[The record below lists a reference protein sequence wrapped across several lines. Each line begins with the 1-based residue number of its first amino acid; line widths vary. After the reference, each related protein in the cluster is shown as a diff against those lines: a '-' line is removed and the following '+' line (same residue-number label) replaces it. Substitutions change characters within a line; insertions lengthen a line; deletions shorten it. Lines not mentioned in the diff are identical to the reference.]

1 MKHQHG
7 KWENI
12 LRKKL
17 IIRMFCVAKELFR
30 GGNSLMTSFSESNS
44 VNMGPG
50 HLQFNFKQ
58 MILTHRKEASMRQ
71 STKIYMK
78 FSLISTTK
86 KKMRRNQE
94 L

>member
-1 MKHQHG
+1 
-7 KWENI
+7 
-12 LRKKL
+12 
-17 IIRMFCVAKELFR
+17 MFCVAKELFR
-30 GGNSLMTSFSESNS
+30 GGNSLKTSFSESNS

-50 HLQFNFKQ
+50 HLQLNFTQ
-58 MILTHRKEASMRQ
+58 VILTRRKEASMRQ

-78 FSLISTTK
+78 YFLISTTK